1 MTVFHNL
8 KIADI
13 VRETND
19 AISVE
24 FQVPEPLK
32 GEYAYLQ
39 GQHLTLKAD
48 VDGEDL
54 RRSYSIC
61 SSVGEKRLR
70 VAIKQIDNGKFS
82 TFANQQFKVGD
93 SLDVMI
99 PQGRFSTD
107 LSPNQKK
114 NYLCVAAGSG
124 ITPIFSILKTTLE
137 TEPNSQVTLIY
148 GNRTVSSI
156 LFLEQLGD
164 LKNIYPER
172 FNLMNILSREPQDS
186 EVFNGRI
193 TTEKCTELFSG
204 PLNKVVFNE
213 AFLCGPEQMTVS
225 VKEFLLSNGMDK
237 ENVHFELFITDAAIA
252 ASKVDGDA
260 QVTAGPTHSVQ
271 VTIDGRTTEVKIPE
285 EGVSILDAALAV
297 DLDVPY
303 ACKGGVCSTCR
314 AKVVQGEVRMDV
326 NYALEDDEVAEGY
339 VLACQCHPLTDN
351 VVVDFDL

>member
-148 GNRTVSSI
+148 GNRTVSRI

-172 FNLMNILSREPQDS
+172 FKLMNILSREPQDS

-252 ASKVDGDA
+252 TSKVDGDA

-285 EGVSILDAALAV
+285 EGVSILDAALAA